1 MTFRSMSGGTGSG
14 VGAKVSEQLTEH
26 FGKTNKYEIDI
37 FPSPKYVFF
46 LLIIILYRDKHKST

>member
-14 VGAKVSEQLTEH
+14 VGTKISEQLTEH

-37 FPSPKYVFF
+37 FPSPKYVSF
-46 LLIIILYRDKHKST
+46 LLYRDKHKST